1 MSGVKG
7 DDREAELSAL
17 LRRANRGDERAY
29 AGFLAQAAVVVRMVA
44 RRRLGAGP
52 GMDPED
58 VVQETLM
65 AIHIKR
71 HSWRESEPVTPWL
84 ATIARYKI
92 IDAYRRRGSRV
103 DIDIEEMTEILA
115 APQAETARNEEIERA
130 LALLPPGQRAVVERI
145 GVDGRS
151 ISETASELQMK
162 EGAVRVALHR
172 GLGAIANRFGLK
184 S

>member
-1 MSGVKG
+1 MTGNE
-7 DDREAELSAL
+7 REAELAAL

-29 AGFLAQAAVVVRMVA
+29 AAFLALAAVVVRTVA

-65 AIHIKR
+65 AIHSKR
-71 HSWRESEPVTPWL
+71 HSWRESDPVTPWV
-84 ATIARYKI
+84 ATIARYKV
-92 IDAYRRRGSRV
+92 IDAYRRRGRRV
-103 DIDIEEMTEILA
+103 EIDIDEIAEILA
-115 APQAETARNEEIERA
+115 APQAETARSEEIERA

-151 ISETASELQMK
+151 ISETASELKMK
-162 EGAVRVALHR
+162 DGAVRVALHR
-172 GLGAIANRFGLK
+172 GLGAIATRFGLK